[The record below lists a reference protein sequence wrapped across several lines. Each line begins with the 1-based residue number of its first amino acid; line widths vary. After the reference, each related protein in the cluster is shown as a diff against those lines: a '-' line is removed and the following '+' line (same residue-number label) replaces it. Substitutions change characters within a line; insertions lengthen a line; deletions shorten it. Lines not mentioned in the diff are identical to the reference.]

1 VPFPTVLSSF
11 VGREREVR
19 LLVDLLTRGDVRLL
33 TLTGPG
39 GVGKTRLALRVA
51 EAVTA
56 AFDDAIF
63 VPLAPIRDPE
73 LVFPTIAHGLGIR
86 DSPDRPLAARIAAEL
101 RDRRLLLVLDNLEQL
116 LPAAALVV
124 ARLLAACAG
133 LVVLATSRE
142 ALRLS
147 GERVVAVAP
156 LATPRVTRRA
166 STTDV
171 MATDA
176 VRLFVARAEAVR
188 TGFALTDGD
197 AEAVAEIVR
206 RLDGVPLAIEL
217 AAARVDHLPPVAL
230 LRRLERRLPLLT
242 GSARDLPE
250 RQRTVRDTIA
260 WSHDLLSAA
269 EQALFR
275 RLAVFAGG
283 CTLEAAES
291 VVNAPGCPGVE
302 ALDGIASVVAKNL
315 LRQET
320 DAQGEPRYLMLE
332 TAREFALDQLARSG
346 EAGPVALAHAAWAL
360 AFAERVGRRM
370 SKREDEAT
378 MVCLDAESANL
389 REALEWFAHERDGDA
404 LVRLVAALHG
414 WWSDRADHHEGRA
427 WAERALAS
435 APQEPSPALG
445 WALLAAAH
453 LAHTLGDDESV
464 DGRLE
469 RVVSLGRAL
478 GDGPLEAVGL
488 LVQGQMAADRG
499 DYDAALGLLEAAR
512 VLFLRLDAHG
522 WVSNALYHLGI
533 VAYGRR
539 DLDAAEA
546 RLGEALAACRDT
558 GVPTDAAYCLEYLG
572 LIACDRGDLPVAAER
587 LAACTELGALRVL
600 AHHRGR
606 LVAAVAVL
614 AAAALPDASARLFGA
629 AEAVHGGAGLSPDLP
644 ERAVYARACD
654 RLRAALGAEAFERAR
669 QQGRL
674 MPDEAVDADLRAVFA
689 AACET
694 GLPHPLAATGGL
706 SARQVEVLRLVADGL
721 TDAEVAARLSISPR
735 TVGQHLHSVYN
746 KLGVPSRAAATR
758 FAVEHKL
765 V

>member
-1 VPFPTVLSSF
+1 MPFPTVLSSF

-86 DSPDRPLAARIAAEL
+86 DSPVRPLAARIAAEL

-242 GSARDLPE
+242 GGARDLPE

-291 VVNAPGCPGVE
+291 VVNAPGHPGVE
-302 ALDGIASVVAKNL
+302 ALDGIASLVAKNL
-315 LRQET
+315 
-320 DAQGEPRYLMLE
+320 
-332 TAREFALDQLARSG
+332 
-346 EAGPVALAHAAWAL
+346 
-360 AFAERVGRRM
+360 
-370 SKREDEAT
+370 
-378 MVCLDAESANL
+378 
-389 REALEWFAHERDGDA
+389 
-404 LVRLVAALHG
+404 
-414 WWSDRADHHEGRA
+414 
-427 WAERALAS
+427 
-435 APQEPSPALG
+435 
-445 WALLAAAH
+445 
-453 LAHTLGDDESV
+453 
-464 DGRLE
+464 
-469 RVVSLGRAL
+469 
-478 GDGPLEAVGL
+478 
-488 LVQGQMAADRG
+488 
-499 DYDAALGLLEAAR
+499 
-512 VLFLRLDAHG
+512 
-522 WVSNALYHLGI
+522 
-533 VAYGRR
+533 
-539 DLDAAEA
+539 
-546 RLGEALAACRDT
+546 
-558 GVPTDAAYCLEYLG
+558 
-572 LIACDRGDLPVAAER
+572 
-587 LAACTELGALRVL
+587 
-600 AHHRGR
+600 
-606 LVAAVAVL
+606 
-614 AAAALPDASARLFGA
+614 
-629 AEAVHGGAGLSPDLP
+629 
-644 ERAVYARACD
+644 
-654 RLRAALGAEAFERAR
+654 
-669 QQGRL
+669 
-674 MPDEAVDADLRAVFA
+674 
-689 AACET
+689 
-694 GLPHPLAATGGL
+694 
-706 SARQVEVLRLVADGL
+706 
-721 TDAEVAARLSISPR
+721 
-735 TVGQHLHSVYN
+735 
-746 KLGVPSRAAATR
+746 
-758 FAVEHKL
+758 
-765 V
+765 